1 MGYESHEFVEQD
13 DALAARKKPADRLS
27 VVRASLL
34 DQRHIVPQA
43 RGDVVEIGI
52 GAGANLALYKAG
64 QISSLTGVDPKAN
77 TDAILT
83 LSEQYEMN
91 VEVLVQS
98 IDAVALD
105 DGVADCVVSTHTLC
119 MVPDPEAALLEVWR
133 LLKPGGK
140 LLFCERGRHHR
151 NEVARMQDLL
161 APMWSLMAHGCQI
174 NRNMFRLIERAGFY
188 IDFLETGTEPF
199 KPSVV
204 GYLYSGIAVKI

>member
-1 MGYESHEFVEQD
+1 MGYESHEFVEQGE
-13 DALAARKKPADRLS
+13 ALSVREAPADRLS
-27 VVRASLL
+27 VARASLL

-52 GAGANLALYKAG
+52 GAGANLALYKPS
-64 QISSLTGVDPKAN
+64 QVTSLTGVDPKAN
-77 TDAILT
+77 VASIMA
-83 LSEQYEMN
+83 LSEQFDLKAD
-91 VEVLVQS
+91 VLLQS
-98 IDAVALD
+98 MDAVTLGD
-105 DGVADCVVSTHTLC
+105 EVADCVVSTHSLC
-119 MVPDPEAALLEVWR
+119 MADDPEAVLLEVWR

-161 APMWSLMAHGCQI
+161 APMWSLMAHGCRI
-174 NRNMFRLIERAGFY
+174 NRNMFRLIQRAGFY

-204 GYLYSGIAVKI
+204 GYLYSGIAVKV